1 VQPGAKRACC
11 PHTRTTASAAQLL
24 NGISDGN
31 RDGNTGTRR
40 LQMVLALGG
49 PTASRA
55 VTLTIL
61 RTDLLT
67 TALDGLER
75 ERNEQPCWR
84 GRTSYYAAVDPE
96 SQHRGL
102 MATAAKARPT
112 GVFGPTTVCRT
123 RRVGCSGQGSVT
135 NYAGLSQAVL
145 NTQTGSGCSQAYGIR

>member
-1 VQPGAKRACC
+1 
-11 PHTRTTASAAQLL
+11 LL

-84 GRTSYYAAVDPE
+84 GEPVTTLPLTQKVN
-96 SQHRGL
+96 
-102 MATAAKARPT
+102 TA
-112 GVFGPTTVCRT
+112 G
-123 RRVGCSGQGSVT
+123 
-135 NYAGLSQAVL
+135 
-145 NTQTGSGCSQAYGIR
+145 